1 MSQTPW
7 VLDPNP
13 LHQQQA
19 KQLVSDL
26 VDFTQDDPSDPT
38 VLSQVQTMPVAVCN
52 QFYFHVLD
60 SKHNHLMDIPG
71 LSLPDHVYA
80 CFVPI
85 DYWTQTGAW
94 IDRDPGLETWQ
105 TLLGLPQHWELD
117 FYNETGEVTIYH
129 ENDAEKVTEILL
141 NLGFQWDKSFQDSF
155 DQSFGTQTAQETQQW
170 IANLQQAGRL
180 KGCPPA
186 SAPPSMGP

>member
-38 VLSQVQTMPVAVCN
+38 VLSQVQSMPVAVCN

-60 SKHNHLMDIPG
+60 SKHNMTMDPSG
-71 LSLPDHVYA
+71 FASSNLASTSCD
-80 CFVPI
+80 CFSM
-85 DYWTQTGAW
+85 ASNS
-94 IDRDPGLETWQ
+94 
-105 TLLGLPQHWELD
+105 
-117 FYNETGEVTIYH
+117 F
-129 ENDAEKVTEILL
+129 
-141 NLGFQWDKSFQDSF
+141 KSDCFSSSHKHIF
-155 DQSFGTQTAQETQQW
+155 
-170 IANLQQAGRL
+170 
-180 KGCPPA
+180 
-186 SAPPSMGP
+186 